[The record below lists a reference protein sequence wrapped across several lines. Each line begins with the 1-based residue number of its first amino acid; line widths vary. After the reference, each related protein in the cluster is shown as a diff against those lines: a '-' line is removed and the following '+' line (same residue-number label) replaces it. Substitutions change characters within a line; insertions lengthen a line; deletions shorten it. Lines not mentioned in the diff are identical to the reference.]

1 MNDNI
6 IAEALAMAGD
16 KIATALDKGLDSIA
30 EQIANVSSSLDNIN
44 DNGSLSEVAT
54 ELGSMSKALDH
65 LSSINVDL
73 SGSVDTS

>member
-1 MNDNI
+1 MNDII
-6 IAEALAMAGD
+6 IAEALT

-44 DNGSLSEVAT
+44 DNGSLGEVAT

-65 LSSINVDL
+65 LNSINVDL

>member
-6 IAEALAMAGD
+6 IAEALSMGMD
-16 KIATALDKGLDSIA
+16 KIATALDNVA
-30 EQIANVSSSLDNIN
+30 EQIACVSISLDNIN
-44 DNGSLSEVAT
+44 DNGSLGEVAT

-65 LSSINVDL
+65 LNSINVDL

>member
-16 KIATALDKGLDSIA
+16 KIATALDNVA
-30 EQIANVSSSLDNIN
+30 EQIACVSISLDNIN
-44 DNGSLSEVAT
+44 DNGSLGEVAT

-65 LSSINVDL
+65 LNSINVDL

>member
-16 KIATALDKGLDSIA
+16 KIATALDNVA
-30 EQIANVSSSLDNIN
+30 EQIANVSISLDNIN

-54 ELGSMSKALDH
+54 ELGGMSKALDH

>member
-16 KIATALDKGLDSIA
+16 KIATALDNVA
-30 EQIANVSSSLDNIN
+30 EQIANVSISLDNIN
-44 DNGSLSEVAT
+44 DNGSLGEVAT